1 MMKLS
6 IGISPCPNDTYIFD
20 AMLNGKIDTEGL
32 SFDCKL
38 EDVETLNR
46 MALRG
51 ELDISKVSYGG
62 VSKKLQHYKIL
73 NAGGALGQG
82 VGPLFVSKKFNSS
95 DELDPE
101 HARIALPGNYTTAHL
116 LFSLSFPLLKN
127 KNFIPFDD
135 IETAVL
141 NDQVDAGVIIH
152 ENRFTYEERGLQKL
166 ADLGEGWEKETGL
179 PIPLGGILAR
189 RKFSQALLQKIDR
202 VIRRSL
208 EYANTKNDSLPEFVT
223 AHAQEM
229 SEEVMRKHINLYVNH
244 YSLHLGTE
252 GRAAI
257 WKLLETSVA
266 IHPEPF
272 GWNFEVFVD

>member
-1 MMKLS
+1 MNLT

-32 SFDCKL
+32 SFTYKL
-38 EDVETLNR
+38 EDVETLNK

-62 VSKKLQHYKIL
+62 VSKMLQHYKIL

-82 VGPLFVSKKFNSS
+82 VGPLFVSKKFKNAE
-95 DELDPE
+95 ELDPE
-101 HARIALPGNYTTAHL
+101 QTTIALPGNYTTAHL
-116 LFSLSFPLLKN
+116 LFSLSYPLFKN

-135 IETAVL
+135 IESAVL
-141 NDQVDAGVIIH
+141 NDEVDAGVIIH
-152 ENRFTYEERGLQKL
+152 ENRFTYQERGLQKL
-166 ADLGEGWEKETGL
+166 ADLGERWESETGL

-189 RKFSQALLQKIDR
+189 RKFSQPLQQKIDR
-202 VIRRSL
+202 VIKRSL
-208 EYANTKNDSLPEFVT
+208 EYANAHNDLLPEFVT
-223 AHAQEM
+223 SHAQEM
-229 SEEVMRKHINLYVNH
+229 SEDVMRKHIDLYVND
-244 YSLHLGTE
+244 YSLHLGIQ